1 MKLLT
6 TIENFFTQKVKKQ
19 NNLYN
24 IFKKY
29 IDVSHKLQ
37 ILNKELKSVELEKLE
52 NQLNEYFIPVSDLYS
67 ILNVDEVKQ
76 EALLK
81 KVKHISELNTKD
93 FSFIDLHASYVDE
106 GILLT
111 STPKTNSEPITIV
124 SFIQK

>member
-67 ILNVDEVKQ
+67 TLNADEVKQ
-76 EALLK
+76 EELLK

-93 FSFIDLHASYVDE
+93 FSFIDLYASYVDE

>member
-67 ILNVDEVKQ
+67 ILNADEVKQ

>member
-67 ILNVDEVKQ
+67 ILNADEVKQ
-76 EALLK
+76 DELLK